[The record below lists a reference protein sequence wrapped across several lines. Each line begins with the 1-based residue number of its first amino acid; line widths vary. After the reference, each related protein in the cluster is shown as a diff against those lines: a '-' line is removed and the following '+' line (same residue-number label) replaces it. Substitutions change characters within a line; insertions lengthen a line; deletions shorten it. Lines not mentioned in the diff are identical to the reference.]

1 METESGETKLN
12 EFLLFIMRGF
22 PESIGLISL
31 CLVLSGVPVLWKRV
45 SVFAVFLTLITYI
58 IRHSPIF
65 FGFHSLVI
73 IFLII
78 GYMWKYLNVLLKKA
92 MISGLLGFFILGI
105 LEYMNYIFFLLVMDL
120 DLDLFIN
127 SADPISILVFL
138 PQSIAMILLAIT
150 GNAFLKNQKEVEL
163 IDN

>member
-1 METESGETKLN
+1 
-12 EFLLFIMRGF
+12 
-22 PESIGLISL
+22 
-31 CLVLSGVPVLWKRV
+31 
-45 SVFAVFLTLITYI
+45 
-58 IRHSPIF
+58 
-65 FGFHSLVI
+65 
-73 IFLII
+73 
-78 GYMWKYLNVLLKKA
+78 MWKYLNVLLKKA